1 MFKKKRETEEYAV
14 DSFTE
19 TGAVLSGPA
28 GQVEV
33 PKYKL
38 PLGLA
43 VNDILVL
50 NEFGI
55 YEKK

>member
-1 MFKKKRETEEYAV
+1 MFKKKKETEEYAV
-14 DSFTE
+14 QSFTD
-19 TGAVLSGPA
+19 TGVVLSGPT
-28 GQVEV
+28 GQAEV

-43 VNDILVL
+43 AGDLLVL